1 MATENGTAAPPEAA
15 NKEVSPQPAPQ
26 KPLEPEK
33 LQILRVYGHS
43 NFFYWWIVWAYGFVC
58 ALLTYIDGRT
68 MELLAGKHLYVH
80 SQAWVGI
87 SFVAVLLVVTFF
99 TNYRLKGSASFIA
112 ILVIALAAFI
122 IYNLG
127 WWEVI
132 FRIFPTLLIYMN
144 LAFYMSLSTVL
155 LVLWALA
162 TFVLDSLTYWEF
174 TPGQVTR
181 RQLLGEGSESYDAHG
196 LHIDRVADD
205 ILINKVLG
213 LRFLGYGTA
222 DLKLTTA
229 GAVRERLTIENVW
242 RANLRDEQIR
252 ELVVVRPAQAV

>member
-1 MATENGTAAPPEAA
+1 MATQDAAAAPAEPAQQ
-15 NKEVSPQPAPQ
+15 EVSPQTSP
-26 KPLEPEK
+26 KPPEPER
-33 LQILRVYGHS
+33 LQTLRIHGHS
-43 NFFYWWIVWAYGFVC
+43 NLFYWWIVWAWGYVC
-58 ALLTYIDGRT
+58 ALLTVIDGRT
-68 MELLAGKHLYVH
+68 VELVAGKHLYVP

-87 SFVAVLLVVTFF
+87 SFVAVMLVVIFF

-112 ILVIALAAFI
+112 ILVVALAAFI
-122 IYNLG
+122 MYNLG

-144 LAFYMSLSTVL
+144 LAFYLSMSTVL
-155 LVLWALA
+155 LAMWALA
-162 TFVLDSLTYWEF
+162 TFLLDGLTYWEF

-181 RQLLGEGSESYDAHG
+181 RNLWGEGSESYDAHG

-205 ILINKVLG
+205 ILINKFLG

-229 GAVRERLTIENVW
+229 GAVPARFTIENVW

-252 ELVVVRPAQAV
+252 ELAVVRPAVAA

>member
-1 MATENGTAAPPEAA
+1 MSTQDATAASPEPAQQ
-15 NKEVSPQPAPQ
+15 EVSPQPSP
-26 KPLEPEK
+26 KPPEPER
-33 LQILRVYGHS
+33 LQTLRVYGHS
-43 NFFYWWIVWAYGFVC
+43 NLFYWWIVWAYGFVC
-58 ALLTYIDGRT
+58 ALLTVIDGRRV
-68 MELLAGKHLYVH
+68 ELLPGKDLLVH

-87 SFVAVLLVVTFF
+87 SFVAVTLVVAFF

-112 ILVIALAAFI
+112 ILVVALAAFI
-122 IYNLG
+122 MYNLG

-144 LAFYMSLSTVL
+144 LAFYLSMSTVL
-155 LVLWALA
+155 LALWALA
-162 TFVLDSLTYWEF
+162 TFVLDALTYWEF

-181 RQLLGEGSESYDAHG
+181 RNLLGEGSESYDAHG

-222 DLKLTTA
+222 DLKLTVA
-229 GAVRERLTIENVW
+229 GAVRERFTIENVW

-252 ELVVVRPAQAV
+252 ELAVVRPAVAA